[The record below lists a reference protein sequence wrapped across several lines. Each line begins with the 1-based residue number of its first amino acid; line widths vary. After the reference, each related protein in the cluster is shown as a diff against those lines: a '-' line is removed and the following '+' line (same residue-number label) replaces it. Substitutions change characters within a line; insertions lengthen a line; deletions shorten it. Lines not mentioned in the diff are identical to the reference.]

1 MNFLPRKKY
10 GGRVKGVKNKRSKQ
24 KLIAEAAEKAQELLG
39 DQEGIFE
46 GNALAYLMSIYK
58 NPAYD
63 TYVRM
68 DAAKTAINFESPR
81 LAATVVNHSG
91 SVTLESLVM
100 EAIKLAN
107 PSEDDLKTIPN
118 AGIVDHQSFSGEWNE
133 TVTQESQSVS

>member
-1 MNFLPRKKY
+1 MNPFPRKKT
-10 GGRVKGVKNKRSKQ
+10 GGRQKGVGNKRNRQ
-24 KLIAEAAEKAQELLG
+24 AVIAEAAEKACEILG

-63 TYVRM
+63 TDVRM

-81 LAATVVNHSG
+81 LAATAVNHSG

-107 PSEDDLKTIPN
+107 SSEDDLKAVPDMRIMDLQGHEAPLL
-118 AGIVDHQSFSGEWNE
+118 D
-133 TVTQESQSVS
+133 